1 MAGGDVGAALGGVIN
16 LSTSTQSSSLAQIFN
31 AATNAFVRVGSLSG
45 PREAIG
51 APVIMLA
58 NHLALFA
65 GGQDC
70 EPATVGGQSG
80 FLCTAVNTAEL
91 YHQDTQTFTLAGSG
105 SGNKMTSIRSGPSLT
120 LLEDTGAAGLDG
132 QVLIV
137 GGSNGS
143 SFLSV
148 TPPASPP
155 VAAAQNTAE
164 LYNPA
169 TDTFTAI
176 NNLIPTP
183 STCPQGAPNTIS
195 AISETT
201 NTVTVTMSTANPTGL
216 TVGKL
221 VNVRN
226 ALSTLSGHTL
236 DFNGN
241 FTVATIPDGT
251 HFTYTDATPGL
262 GSGANNDA
270 SHVMQATSL
279 TAQCGMVDQGAALIP
294 NSGGKVL
301 LAGGDLIQF
310 LGDATTTSYIFDPS
324 TLAFTQTTGSMT
336 APRELFP
343 LIPMVDPVTGTLAG
357 KLVAMG
363 GVNANS
369 GACPL
374 SSTVVITTNS
384 DAEVFDPSSQ
394 TWSTVSKPSSVI
406 SSASESGNVVTVT
419 MTTANPTGLAVGSGV
434 TISGVVAASGVALH
448 FENFGY
454 NGGFVVASIPDS
466 THFTYNDR
474 FSGLGAG
481 TGGTATAN
489 TMGERRTTTPA
500 FFLTGGLAG
509 ETILP
514 GGVQVEAGNFT
525 ANPLTPNSC
534 VGLTLIKQAALQET
548 DLYDP
553 VSASQGV
560 FTPTG
565 SLAQAR
571 EGQVT
576 GIIGSGTDVGELLV
590 AGGACTTTTPSLQ
603 SLAIGTAKAASTC
616 NNTGGAGSAENDYS
630 EIYNETTRVWTIG
643 PPPAGGVAC
652 SPSASCFTPVN
663 GAAGVVLQ

>member
-1 MAGGDVGAALGGVIN
+1 MGAKLGGVIN
-16 LSTSTQSSSLAQIFN
+16 LATSTQSSKQAQIFN
-31 AATNAFVRVGSLSG
+31 AQTNTFQLVGSLSQ
-45 PREAIG
+45 PREAVG
-51 APVIMLA
+51 APTIMLA
-58 NHLALFA
+58 NHLALVV

-70 EPATVGGQSG
+70 EPATIGGQSG
-80 FLCTAVNTAEL
+80 FLCTASNTAEL
-91 YHQDTQTFTLAGSG
+91 YHQDTQSFTLAGSG
-105 SGNKMTSIRSGPSLT
+105 SGNTMTSFRSGPSLT
-120 LLEDTGAAGLDG
+120 VLEDTGAAGLDG
-132 QVLIV
+132 QVLVV

-148 TPPASPP
+148 TPPANPP

-169 TDTFTAI
+169 TDKFTAI
-176 NNLIPTP
+176 AGLIPTP
-183 STCPQGAPNTIS
+183 SICPQGAPNTVS
-195 AISETT
+195 AISESG

-216 TVGKL
+216 AVGKL

-226 ALSTLSGHTL
+226 ALSTLANHTL

-241 FTVATIPDGT
+241 FTVLTIPDGT
-251 HFTYTDATPGL
+251 HFTYTDATSGL
-262 GSGANNDA
+262 VSGANADT
-270 SHVMQATSL
+270 SHIMQATSL

-310 LGDATTTSYIFDPS
+310 LGEATTASYIFDPA
-324 TLAFTQTTGSMT
+324 TLTFTQTTGSMT

-343 LIPMVDPVTGTLAG
+343 LVPQIAPVTGTLVG

-384 DAEVFDPSSQ
+384 DGEVFDPNTQ
-394 TWSTVSKPSSVI
+394 TWSTVSDPSASI
-406 SSASESGNVVTVT
+406 ASASEIGNVVTVT
-419 MTTANPTGLAVGSGV
+419 MTTANPTGLTVGSGV
-434 TISGVVAASGVALH
+434 TISGVAAASGVAVH

-454 NGGFVVASIPDS
+454 NGGFVVASIPTS
-466 THFTYNDR
+466 KTFTYNDR

-481 TGGTATAN
+481 SGGTATAN
-489 TMGERRTTTPA
+489 TMGERRTTDPT
-500 FFLTGGLAG
+500 FFLTGSEAG

-525 ANPLTPNSC
+525 ANPLAPNSC

-553 VSASQGV
+553 VSTTQGV

-565 SLAQAR
+565 SLNQAR
-571 EGQVT
+571 EGQGQGV
-576 GIIGSGTDVGELLV
+576 IGAGTDSGDLIVI
-590 AGGACTTTTPSLQ
+590 GGACTTPTPSLQ
-603 SLAIGTAKAASTC
+603 SITIGTAAAATTC
-616 NNTGGAGSAENDYS
+616 NNTGGAGSAQNDYS
-630 EIYNETTRVWTIG
+630 ELYSQSTKVWTVG
-643 PPPAGGVAC
+643 PGPAGG
-652 SPSASCFTPVN
+652 FTPTN
-663 GAAGVVLQ
+663 APTFAVLQ